1 MYSFQH
7 LLLLETSTHELLRLP
22 TDATLKSFE
31 DELRSL
37 HVRSAVGH
45 LCTLITREYDL
56 TTRIPLNVYRTSMR
70 TWFIHLQSL
79 AMVQGN
85 NEEPMQYILDFLTYL
100 PVYVGQAR
108 LIQEIVLGPLDD
120 VFWKSGVNAVSART
134 RIWKLADEKQRNKLE
149 IWGHTLDINEWKNS
163 SKWSGQDYSVEDQ
176 VSLLEPSEN
185 RTNSSE
191 TIVQAIHDMLRIHV
205 TFFTDDTYMP
215 TTIPAAA
222 PTLSTTPQSHSNPIE
237 VKSNNENGSAQAA
250 FEHIESIRRGF
261 GVDSGL
267 DSSGQS
273 IVNNLQGMI
282 ERSLQKLSNDLY
294 SEQGHFVLELIQNA
308 DDNQYA
314 SDRLPTLR
322 FVLSDKRIL
331 VCNNEIGFQPNNVAA
346 ICNVGATTKGKHKQ
360 GYAGHK
366 GIGFKSVFM
375 VSDRPEIH
383 SGDYHFC
390 FDTVDGTQQI
400 GYIRPIWLDKWNEEL
415 STANEWTTC
424 ICLPIQRGSRL
435 QENFDNIQAKLLLF
449 LNRLRRIEIV
459 GQPISASNSDQ
470 SRIFTRFDHADG
482 KIIELQE
489 KTVNGTII
497 KNFWLVVKKVL
508 QVPQDIKE
516 KLREVKCDVHS
527 TTIAIAYP
535 LSGLQQSV
543 QQLPS
548 AQPLF
553 AYLPLRS
560 YGFRFIL
567 QADFEIPVT
576 RQEILHDNIWNEWLK
591 SEMIQLLPL
600 AYTQFQNLPDL
611 LTSSLPESE
620 IGSPLTAIQV
630 LIYFLKLIP
639 TRNELDPYFNSFVD
653 KSMKLLMGII
663 KLPVSR
669 EDENGQMHIEWVQT
683 SQCVFIKDPF
693 IRKILPQQLLLTHFN
708 MYYVPEQLASEF
720 AQWLLCIDY
729 ILQQQPENE
738 QSRGSHNERI
748 ETTTIAELKQLKIIP
763 LNGQSRLVSIDE
775 YNEQVILF
783 PLSKT
788 AQYKKPF
795 KIVLDDLPRLDER
808 LLEYI
813 ENKCPRRYESI
824 ECLLK
829 KLGMIDK
836 PKIKDI
842 YRLYMRPTL
851 LDSTRW
857 STKADYVLIAYLL
870 CIYIHFDQ
878 FKNEL
883 DQLQKHM
890 VIKTRSGQFVCL
902 DTPDFINVS
911 QLQSTQW
918 AYLMPE
924 LNEMIRQPFIVED
937 CCCNEFNRLVAP
949 SNNTVADIDLY
960 SKLLIY
966 LDRYHAVFSRYY
978 MASIISIDQLKS
990 GGRRPEKSI
999 PSTFCLS
1006 LRQHAW
1012 IPIEGGQLAKP
1023 DDVYCLH
1030 PKSETLFF
1038 HRYVPHLDQ
1047 AKLSLNNR
1055 DFILNTLGLKEH
1067 VLPMTIR
1074 GGGDFL
1080 FPRQVYWH
1088 DSTLLLSNLDNITMP
1103 NSDRRISIQRYY
1115 GNDVKLQKFF
1125 LEILQITFEPTIDD
1139 YLPLLTQITNINDI
1153 WRLSEVII
1161 RLAFQQ
1167 NRQIEVKDRPFYP
1180 HDPDIANVLANILP
1194 IIQLPDNKTV
1204 ESTEESTHT
1213 VEFHTATIACSN
1225 STVVEVATFQ
1235 HIQISTL
1242 TGSNLY
1248 PLSPSSITI
1257 NPTSNMVDNTIGRQG
1272 EELVFRF
1279 LQWKHPNKHVEWMN
1293 AKQESG
1299 LPYDIQIRTNN
1310 EIEMIEVKTTR
1321 IHDQHTFQI
1330 SISEIECLL
1339 KNPMHYHIYRVYYSD
1354 DPDSTKITI
1363 LSQVKYHL
1371 EEKQLALCMTMM
1383 QRADEQ

>member
-683 SQCVFIKDPF
+683 SQCVLVKDPF
-693 IRKILPQQLLLTHFN
+693 IRKILPQELLLTHFN

-857 STKADYVLIAYLL
+857 STKADSVLIAYLL

-902 DTPDFINVS
+902 DTPD
-911 QLQSTQW
+911 
-918 AYLMPE
+918 
-924 LNEMIRQPFIVED
+924 
-937 CCCNEFNRLVAP
+937 
-949 SNNTVADIDLY
+949 
-960 SKLLIY
+960 
-966 LDRYHAVFSRYY
+966 
-978 MASIISIDQLKS
+978 
-990 GGRRPEKSI
+990 
-999 PSTFCLS
+999 
-1006 LRQHAW
+1006 
-1012 IPIEGGQLAKP
+1012 
-1023 DDVYCLH
+1023 
-1030 PKSETLFF
+1030 
-1038 HRYVPHLDQ
+1038 
-1047 AKLSLNNR
+1047 
-1055 DFILNTLGLKEH
+1055 
-1067 VLPMTIR
+1067 
-1074 GGGDFL
+1074 
-1080 FPRQVYWH
+1080 
-1088 DSTLLLSNLDNITMP
+1088 
-1103 NSDRRISIQRYY
+1103 
-1115 GNDVKLQKFF
+1115 
-1125 LEILQITFEPTIDD
+1125 
-1139 YLPLLTQITNINDI
+1139 
-1153 WRLSEVII
+1153 
-1161 RLAFQQ
+1161 
-1167 NRQIEVKDRPFYP
+1167 RPFYP

-1213 VEFHTATIACSN
+1213 VEFHAGTIACSS
-1225 STVVEVATFQ
+1225 STVIEVATFQ

-1299 LPYDIQIRTNN
+1299 LPYDLQIRTNN

>member
-149 IWGHTLDINEWKNS
+149 IWGHTLDINDWKNS

-185 RTNSSE
+185 RTTSSE

-222 PTLSTTPQSHSNPIE
+222 PTLSTTHQSHSNPIE

-375 VSDRPEIH
+375 VSNRPEIH

-400 GYIRPIWLDKWNEEL
+400 GYIRPIWLDKWGEEL
-415 STANEWTTC
+415 PTANEWTTC

-508 QVPQDIKE
+508 QVPEDIKE

-611 LTSSLPESE
+611 LTSSL
-620 IGSPLTAIQV
+620 LNQ
-630 LIYFLKLIP
+630 KL
-639 TRNELDPYFNSFVD
+639 
-653 KSMKLLMGII
+653 
-663 KLPVSR
+663 
-669 EDENGQMHIEWVQT
+669 
-683 SQCVFIKDPF
+683 
-693 IRKILPQQLLLTHFN
+693 
-708 MYYVPEQLASEF
+708 
-720 AQWLLCIDY
+720 
-729 ILQQQPENE
+729 
-738 QSRGSHNERI
+738 
-748 ETTTIAELKQLKIIP
+748 
-763 LNGQSRLVSIDE
+763 
-775 YNEQVILF
+775 
-783 PLSKT
+783 
-788 AQYKKPF
+788 
-795 KIVLDDLPRLDER
+795 
-808 LLEYI
+808 
-813 ENKCPRRYESI
+813 
-824 ECLLK
+824 
-829 KLGMIDK
+829 
-836 PKIKDI
+836 
-842 YRLYMRPTL
+842 
-851 LDSTRW
+851 
-857 STKADYVLIAYLL
+857 
-870 CIYIHFDQ
+870 
-878 FKNEL
+878 
-883 DQLQKHM
+883 
-890 VIKTRSGQFVCL
+890 
-902 DTPDFINVS
+902 
-911 QLQSTQW
+911 
-918 AYLMPE
+918 
-924 LNEMIRQPFIVED
+924 
-937 CCCNEFNRLVAP
+937 
-949 SNNTVADIDLY
+949 
-960 SKLLIY
+960 
-966 LDRYHAVFSRYY
+966 AV
-978 MASIISIDQLKS
+978 
-990 GGRRPEKSI
+990 
-999 PSTFCLS
+999 
-1006 LRQHAW
+1006 H
-1012 IPIEGGQLAKP
+1012 
-1023 DDVYCLH
+1023 
-1030 PKSETLFF
+1030 
-1038 HRYVPHLDQ
+1038 
-1047 AKLSLNNR
+1047 
-1055 DFILNTLGLKEH
+1055 
-1067 VLPMTIR
+1067 
-1074 GGGDFL
+1074 
-1080 FPRQVYWH
+1080 
-1088 DSTLLLSNLDNITMP
+1088 
-1103 NSDRRISIQRYY
+1103 
-1115 GNDVKLQKFF
+1115 
-1125 LEILQITFEPTIDD
+1125 
-1139 YLPLLTQITNINDI
+1139 
-1153 WRLSEVII
+1153 
-1161 RLAFQQ
+1161 
-1167 NRQIEVKDRPFYP
+1167 
-1180 HDPDIANVLANILP
+1180 
-1194 IIQLPDNKTV
+1194 
-1204 ESTEESTHT
+1204 
-1213 VEFHTATIACSN
+1213 
-1225 STVVEVATFQ
+1225 
-1235 HIQISTL
+1235 
-1242 TGSNLY
+1242 
-1248 PLSPSSITI
+1248 
-1257 NPTSNMVDNTIGRQG
+1257 
-1272 EELVFRF
+1272 
-1279 LQWKHPNKHVEWMN
+1279 
-1293 AKQESG
+1293 
-1299 LPYDIQIRTNN
+1299 
-1310 EIEMIEVKTTR
+1310 
-1321 IHDQHTFQI
+1321 
-1330 SISEIECLL
+1330 
-1339 KNPMHYHIYRVYYSD
+1339 
-1354 DPDSTKITI
+1354 
-1363 LSQVKYHL
+1363 
-1371 EEKQLALCMTMM
+1371 
-1383 QRADEQ
+1383 

>member
-683 SQCVFIKDPF
+683 SQCVLVKDPF
-693 IRKILPQQLLLTHFN
+693 IRKILPQELLLTHFN

-857 STKADYVLIAYLL
+857 STKADSVLIAYLL

-902 DTPDFINVS
+902 DTP
-911 QLQSTQW
+911 
-918 AYLMPE
+918 
-924 LNEMIRQPFIVED
+924 
-937 CCCNEFNRLVAP
+937 
-949 SNNTVADIDLY
+949 
-960 SKLLIY
+960 
-966 LDRYHAVFSRYY
+966 
-978 MASIISIDQLKS
+978 
-990 GGRRPEKSI
+990 
-999 PSTFCLS
+999 
-1006 LRQHAW
+1006 
-1012 IPIEGGQLAKP
+1012 
-1023 DDVYCLH
+1023 
-1030 PKSETLFF
+1030 
-1038 HRYVPHLDQ
+1038 
-1047 AKLSLNNR
+1047 
-1055 DFILNTLGLKEH
+1055 
-1067 VLPMTIR
+1067 
-1074 GGGDFL
+1074 
-1080 FPRQVYWH
+1080 
-1088 DSTLLLSNLDNITMP
+1088 
-1103 NSDRRISIQRYY
+1103 DRRISIQRYY

-1167 NRQIEVKDRPFYP
+1167 NRQIEVKGNYRTLINEGEQGLINQRNSISIQEHNYRW
-1180 HDPDIANVLANILP
+1180 ILP
-1194 IIQLPDNKTV
+1194 NVYLTLLLPPPKEEIPLNDEPIDISTEMIEELMNESLPERKLRSRITTEKDEEKNPTCFPVKANTIESTEFSNTKSHPTEQRQSTDSSKFSNSNHSSSSGSTSQVSRKSESSHNKTV

-1213 VEFHTATIACSN
+1213 VEFHAGTIACSS
-1225 STVVEVATFQ
+1225 STVIEVATFQ

-1299 LPYDIQIRTNN
+1299 LPYDLQIRTNN

>member
-683 SQCVFIKDPF
+683 SQCVLVKDPF
-693 IRKILPQQLLLTHFN
+693 IRKILPQELLLTHFN

-857 STKADYVLIAYLL
+857 STKADSVLIAYLL

-902 DTPDFINVS
+902 DTP
-911 QLQSTQW
+911 
-918 AYLMPE
+918 
-924 LNEMIRQPFIVED
+924 
-937 CCCNEFNRLVAP
+937 
-949 SNNTVADIDLY
+949 
-960 SKLLIY
+960 
-966 LDRYHAVFSRYY
+966 
-978 MASIISIDQLKS
+978 
-990 GGRRPEKSI
+990 
-999 PSTFCLS
+999 
-1006 LRQHAW
+1006 
-1012 IPIEGGQLAKP
+1012 
-1023 DDVYCLH
+1023 
-1030 PKSETLFF
+1030 
-1038 HRYVPHLDQ
+1038 
-1047 AKLSLNNR
+1047 
-1055 DFILNTLGLKEH
+1055 
-1067 VLPMTIR
+1067 
-1074 GGGDFL
+1074 
-1080 FPRQVYWH
+1080 
-1088 DSTLLLSNLDNITMP
+1088 
-1103 NSDRRISIQRYY
+1103 
-1115 GNDVKLQKFF
+1115 
-1125 LEILQITFEPTIDD
+1125 
-1139 YLPLLTQITNINDI
+1139 
-1153 WRLSEVII
+1153 
-1161 RLAFQQ
+1161 
-1167 NRQIEVKDRPFYP
+1167 DRPFYP